1 MGNLIILEEKPVKA
15 KGLNPDNI
23 INITKLKEYFFEEDY
38 QKLSLLKKIPN
49 VNFPC
54 EKPTLLYPGCGADI
68 FCPLLYLQELF
79 PNVKEANFIF
89 VDEENALGI
98 IKTLLDEVGIS
109 FGEDKE
115 SIRFYWG
122 KKLIHLEFINQ
133 KVQEAFSNL
142 PSYQIYFEKAF
153 RVMREQIPDY
163 EELIFK
169 RLASPGVLISD
180 SGFESLPLEHLEI
193 SSELSIYGEMVLGI
207 KH

>member
-15 KGLNPDNI
+15 KGLNPHNI

-38 QKLSLLKKIPN
+38 QKLRLLKEIPKIDLPHEN
-49 VNFPC
+49 L
-54 EKPTLLYPGCGADI
+54 TLLYPGCGADI
-68 FCPLLYLQELF
+68 FYPLLYLQELF

-98 IKTLLDEVGIS
+98 IKTLLDEVGVN
-109 FGEDKE
+109 FAEDKE
-115 SIRFYWG
+115 SIHFYWG
-122 KKLIHLEFINQ
+122 KKLIHLQFLDQ
-133 KVQEAFSNL
+133 KIQEAFSHL

-163 EELIFK
+163 EEHIFK

-180 SGFESLPLEHLEI
+180 SGFGSIPLERIEI
-193 SSELSIYGEMVLGI
+193 SSELSTYGEMILGI
-207 KH
+207 KR

>member
-1 MGNLIILEEKPVKA
+1 MDNLIILEEKPVKA

-38 QKLSLLKKIPN
+38 QKLSLLKKIPK

-68 FCPLLYLQELF
+68 FYPLIYIQELF
-79 PNVKEANFIF
+79 PNVKEANLIF

-98 IKTLLDEVGIS
+98 IKTLLDEVGVS
-109 FGEDKE
+109 FAEDKE
-115 SIRFYWG
+115 SIHFYWE
-122 KKLIHLEFINQ
+122 KKLIHLQFLNQ
-133 KVQEAFSNL
+133 KIQEAFFHL
-142 PSYQIYFEKAF
+142 PSYHIYFERAF
-153 RVMREQIPDY
+153 RVMREQIQDY

-169 RLASPGVLISD
+169 SLASPGVLISD
-180 SGFESLPLEHLEI
+180 SGFESLPLEHIEI
-193 SSELSIYGEMVLGI
+193 SSELSTYGEMILGI